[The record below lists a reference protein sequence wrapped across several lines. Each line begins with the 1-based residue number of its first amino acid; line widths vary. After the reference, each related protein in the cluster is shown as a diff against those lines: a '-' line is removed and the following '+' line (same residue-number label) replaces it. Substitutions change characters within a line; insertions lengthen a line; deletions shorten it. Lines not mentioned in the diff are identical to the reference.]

1 MGETILVAGG
11 AGYIGSHVCKALAR
25 NGYLPVCYDD
35 LSTGHASAVKW
46 GPLEKGR
53 LGDAVRLA
61 EVVDRHRPSAV
72 ILLAGFIAVGES
84 VVDPARY
91 YLNNV
96 AETITFLNVL
106 KDAGIS
112 HLVFSSSAAV
122 YGAPRQTPVGEDH
135 PTWPANPYGWTK
147 LMVERML
154 ADYAPAY
161 GMRSVALR
169 YFNAA
174 GADPDGEIGEDHDPE
189 THLIPLVLDA
199 ALGRR
204 EAITIFGD
212 DYDTPDGSCVRDY
225 IHVSDLAD
233 AHVLALGWLRGQ
245 AQPTAEAFNL
255 GNGNGY
261 SVKEVIATA
270 GRVTKREIPTRRA
283 GRRNG
288 DPAILVSDAGR
299 AKDVLGW
306 TLRHAD
312 LETQIAHAWAWHGKK
327 AAAPTD

>member
-1 MGETILVAGG
+1 
-11 AGYIGSHVCKALAR
+11 
-25 NGYLPVCYDD
+25 
-35 LSTGHASAVKW
+35 
-46 GPLEKGR
+46 
-53 LGDAVRLA
+53 
-61 EVVDRHRPSAV
+61 
-72 ILLAGFIAVGES
+72 
-84 VVDPARY
+84 
-91 YLNNV
+91 
-96 AETITFLNVL
+96 
-106 KDAGIS
+106 
-112 HLVFSSSAAV
+112 
-122 YGAPRQTPVGEDH
+122 
-135 PTWPANPYGWTK
+135 
-147 LMVERML
+147 
-154 ADYAPAY
+154 
-161 GMRSVALR
+161 
-169 YFNAA
+169 
-174 GADPDGEIGEDHDPE
+174 
-189 THLIPLVLDA
+189 LVLDA

-270 GRVTKREIPTRRA
+270 GRVTKREIPTRMA

-299 AKDVLGW
+299 AKGVLRW

-312 LETQIAHAWAWHGKK
+312 LETQIAHAWAWHQKK
-327 AAAPTD
+327 FKAPAD

>member
-1 MGETILVAGG
+1 MGGTILVAGG

-25 NGYLPVCYDD
+25 NGSLPVCYDD

-46 GPLEKGR
+46 GPLERGR
-53 LGDAVRLA
+53 LGDGARLT
-61 EVVDRHRPSAV
+61 EVIDRHRPSAV
-72 ILLAGFIAVGES
+72 VLLAGFIAVGES
-84 VVDPARY
+84 VIDPARY

-96 AETITFLNVL
+96 AETITFLDVL

-112 HLVFSSSAAV
+112 QVIFSSSAAV
-122 YGAPRQTPVGEDH
+122 YGAPRQTPVSEDH

-204 EAITIFGD
+204 EAVTIFGN

-233 AHVLALGWLRGQ
+233 AHILALGWLQGQ
-245 AQPTAEAFNL
+245 AQSTAEAFNL

-261 SVKEVIATA
+261 SVKEVIASA
-270 GRVTKREIPTRRA
+270 GRVTNREIPTRMA
-283 GRRNG
+283 RRRSG
-288 DPAILVSDAGR
+288 DPAILVSAADH
-299 AKDVLGW
+299 AKAVLGW
-306 TLRHAD
+306 TQRHAD
-312 LETQIAHAWAWHGKK
+312 LETQIAHAWAWHRKK
-327 AAAPTD
+327 TTKAED

>member
-1 MGETILVAGG
+1 MGGTILVAGG
-11 AGYIGSHVCKALAR
+11 AGYIGSHVCKVLAR
-25 NGYLPVCYDD
+25 NGYLPICYDD

-46 GPLEKGR
+46 GPLERGR
-53 LGDAVRLA
+53 LGDGARLT
-61 EVVDRHRPSAV
+61 EVIGRHRPSAAV
-72 ILLAGFIAVGES
+72 LLAGFIAVGES

-112 HLVFSSSAAV
+112 QVVFSSSAAV
-122 YGAPRQTPVGEDH
+122 YGAPRQTPVSEDH
-135 PTWPANPYGWTK
+135 PTWPTNPYGWTK

-154 ADYAPAY
+154 ADYAAAY
-161 GMRSVALR
+161 GLRSVALR

-174 GADPDGEIGEDHDPE
+174 GADPDGEIGENHDPE

-204 EAITIFGD
+204 ETITIFGD

-225 IHVSDLAD
+225 IHVGDLAD
-233 AHVLALGWLRGQ
+233 AHVLALGWMRGQ
-245 AQPTAEAFNL
+245 AQPAAEAFNL

-270 GRVTKREIPTRRA
+270 SRVTNREIPMRMA
-283 GRRNG
+283 GRRSG

-299 AKDVLGW
+299 AKGVLGW

-312 LETQIAHAWAWHGKK
+312 LETQIAHAWAWHQKK
-327 AAAPTD
+327 AAAPAE